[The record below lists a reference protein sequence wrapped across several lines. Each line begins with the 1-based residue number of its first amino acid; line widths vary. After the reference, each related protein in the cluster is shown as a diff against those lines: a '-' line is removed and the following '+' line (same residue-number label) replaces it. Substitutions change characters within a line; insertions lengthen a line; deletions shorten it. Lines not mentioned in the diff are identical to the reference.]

1 MSVLFDEFSSII
13 LEVIGASMVLVV
25 IFGIFV
31 FTINPDD
38 AGIFSI
44 IASYIQSLVGG

>member
-1 MSVLFDEFSSII
+1 MVILFDEFSSVI
-13 LEVIGASMVLVV
+13 LEVLGASMVLVV

-31 FTINPDD
+31 ITVNPEE